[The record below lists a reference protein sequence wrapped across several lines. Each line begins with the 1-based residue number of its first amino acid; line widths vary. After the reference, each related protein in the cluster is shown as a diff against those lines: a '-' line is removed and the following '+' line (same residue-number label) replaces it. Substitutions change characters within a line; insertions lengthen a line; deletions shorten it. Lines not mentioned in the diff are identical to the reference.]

1 MEGDRER
8 LQYKI
13 NVYEKALRYLADA
26 DSWMLRCD
34 LRGWMNVSNLRGDF
48 SPLELAQKA
57 LADGVL
63 QRRIDSLH
71 RKPTEG

>member
-13 NVYEKALRYLADA
+13 DVYEKTLRYLADA
-26 DSWMLRCD
+26 DSWTTRCGFH
-34 LRGWMNVSNLRGDF
+34 GWMNVTDLRGGF